1 MRRAGLVAVGV
12 TVGGLLLG
20 GCGPA
25 HHSLIGVWLDTDGR
39 AMARVRPCD
48 GDQSGSVR
56 LRAYPDEREGGRG
69 RRGHQAVNGWS
80 AAALPALADTTF
92 PLFAP
97 PDAWHPDTVGPQRL
111 LSNATYGLEFTA
123 YEHEDFVDYV
133 GEVTFSTDDLAGL
146 ERDEVW
152 ADGRAMSR
160 EAFDELVG
168 DAC

>member
-1 MRRAGLVAVGV
+1 MRRTGLVMVGV

-20 GCGPA
+20 GCSPA
-25 HHSLIGVWLDTDGR
+25 HRSLVGLWLDADGR
-39 AMARVRPCD
+39 VIARVRPCD

-56 LRAYPDEREGGRG
+56 PRAYPGERK
-69 RRGHQAVNGWS
+69 GHQAANGWS
-80 AAALPALADTTF
+80 APAVPALGDTTF

-97 PDAWHPDTVGPQRL
+97 PDSWHPDTVVPQGM
-111 LSNATYGLEFTA
+111 LSGATYTLQFTA

-133 GEVTFSTDDLAGL
+133 GEVTFTDENLAAL
-146 ERDEVW
+146 EDGEVW

>member
-1 MRRAGLVAVGV
+1 MRRAGLVVVGV

-25 HHSLIGVWLDTDGR
+25 HRSLVGVWLDPDGR

-48 GDQSGSVR
+48 GDQSGGVR
-56 LRAYPDEREGGRG
+56 LRAYPDDREGGRG

-80 AAALPALADTTF
+80 AAAVPALGDTTF

-133 GEVTFSTDDLAGL
+133 GEVTFTGENLAAL
-146 ERDEVW
+146 EHGEVW
-152 ADGRAMSR
+152 ADGRSMSR
-160 EAFDELVG
+160 EAFDQLAGE
-168 DAC
+168 AC